1 MSTCLSRRYP
11 FSMEARTDPWAPYL
25 MAACDSKKTA
35 REFFTQLKQEGV
47 LPEAAPD
54 EEFAR
59 AIAILASGGFLF
71 LENL

>member
-1 MSTCLSRRYP
+1 MGAVSDGRLR
-11 FSMEARTDPWAPYL
+11 DQ
-25 MAACDSKKTA
+25 KNA
-35 REFFTQLKQEGV
+35 RELFQQLKQEGV